1 MEKNIVI
8 RNDLMSSNLPSIWLE
23 YKEPNK
29 EALLIGGFYREW
41 NHKGDTTEA
50 GQVKRMEE
58 FSTQLERISEEKKK
72 CIVLGD
78 ANLCSLKWKEENFGH
93 KLIAKQILEALEQFG
108 LSEGKIGFTYQSDNI
123 KKMVT
128 LLSQQLIIY
137 TIALNSKKA

>member
-1 MEKNIVI
+1 MLQEENIDVMFLSETDTVHIKSENDYRIVGYSIIHQKREQVTDKLRLICLFKVTMEKNIVI

-58 FSTQLERISEEKKK
+58 LSTQLERISEEKKS
-72 CIVLGD
+72 
-78 ANLCSLKWKEENFGH
+78 A
-93 KLIAKQILEALEQFG
+93 
-108 LSEGKIGFTYQSDNI
+108 
-123 KKMVT
+123 
-128 LLSQQLIIY
+128 
-137 TIALNSKKA
+137 